1 MNSPKIEKSFSE
13 TTIDKIFTTVLK
25 EFLPSFELRKQQLI
39 MANKIYQS
47 FFENRKIIIEAPTG
61 VGKSLG
67 YIIPSLVYIFEKN
80 EDVRVIIST
89 FTKTLQQQLI
99 KKDLPLANDISKKI
113 FNKEIKY
120 MCFYGSE
127 NYICLNKFF
136 EFKKDLLTTEE
147 LIKIMQIEEWLSYT
161 QTGCVEEIDVDSQ
174 IWQEVNREVDLCRG
188 KHCKFYEQCFYYK
201 NVKELKNV
209 DVVVINHHLFFANI
223 LYSGKLIPKSG
234 KEAEDIVIFDEAHNL
249 EDVILQWLGA
259 EVSNTQIKFLCNQ
272 IFNPK
277 KQRGLITKLSSLSE
291 NTKENI
297 KSSVLNLVASCGQ
310 FFSELQAKF
319 PQEKK
324 EIRIFTPYLVEDVL
338 TPHLGELLNL
348 LRSARN
354 QLSTD
359 EEFFKLNAFIKRIV
373 TFIGVITL
381 WLKCEDTKNYIY
393 WLEKEETKRKQ
404 IKINLKITP
413 LEAVS
418 EMQQK
423 VYSLYEKIVFTSA
436 TLSVHNSF
444 EFFKKLVGLI
454 PKFLPYCVDN
464 IEEVILD
471 SPFDF
476 ENNVLLYL
484 PKDTPNPKEEY
495 ENYKEAINE
504 VITNLINLTNG
515 NTFVLF
521 TSYELMR
528 WVYENINT
536 NFEILVQTEGK
547 YRLIEKYK
555 SIKNSVLFG
564 VDTFWQGVDIP
575 GEKLISIII
584 PKLPFDVPE
593 HPIIEAKTEKIKLEG
608 KDPFREYL
616 LPNAIIKLKQGFGR
630 LVRRKTDWGIISI
643 LDPRITTR
651 WYGKYFLSSLPK
663 CKVTTDF
670 DTVVKFFKNK
680 KTQQ

>member
-1 MNSPKIEKSFSE
+1 MNLPKIEEIFSE

-47 FFENRKIIIEAPTG
+47 FLENRKIIIEAPTG

-147 LIKIMQIEEWLSYT
+147 LIKIMQVEEWLSYT

-188 KHCKFYEQCFYYK
+188 KHCKFYDQCFYYK

-249 EDVILQWLGA
+249 EDVILQWLGS

-297 KSSVLNLVASCGQ
+297 KNSVLNLVASCGQ

-354 QLSTD
+354 QVSTD

-413 LEAVS
+413 LEVAS

-423 VYSLYEKIVFTSA
+423 VYSLYEKIIFTSA

-444 EFFKKLVGLI
+444 EFFKKSVGLI

-464 IEEVILD
+464 LEEVILD

-536 NFEILVQTEGK
+536 NFEILIQTEGK

-643 LDPRITTR
+643 LDSRITTR

-680 KTQQ
+680 KTQK

>member
-1 MNSPKIEKSFSE
+1 MSLPKIKQNLSE
-13 TTIDKIFTTVLK
+13 STIDKIFTTTLK
-25 EFLPSFELRKQQLI
+25 ELLPNFELRKQQLI

-47 FFENRKIIIEAPTG
+47 FLENRKIIIEAPTG

-67 YIIPSLVYIFEKN
+67 YIVPSLVYIFEKN

-89 FTKTLQQQLI
+89 FTKALQQQLI

-174 IWQEVNREVDLCRG
+174 VWQEVNREVDLCRG

-234 KEAEDIVIFDEAHNL
+234 KGAEDIVIFDEAHNL

-354 QLSTD
+354 QVSTD

-413 LEAVS
+413 LEVAS

-444 EFFKKLVGLI
+444 EFFKKSVGLI

-536 NFEILVQTEGK
+536 NFEILIQTEGK

-575 GEKLISIII
+575 GEKLVSIII

-593 HPIIEAKTEKIKLEG
+593 HPIVEAKTEKIKLEG

-616 LPNAIIKLKQGFGR
+616 LPNAIIKFKQGFGR